1 MCPVS
6 LHVRQRTCY
15 FETMKPGSSSPRRR
29 AVKDP
34 GGRVSVAVV
43 YPGPAREGMA
53 SLALHGIHQLVNR
66 HPRALCERVFNEQ
79 APPRS
84 AESRRLLSSFD
95 MLAFTVAF
103 EEQWVL
109 LPQMLKSAGIPPRF
123 RDRNQ
128 SHPVVLVGG
137 IAARLNAAPASR
149 FADLVARGDAE
160 CVLPEILEHLEQGR
174 GESREKLKAALSG
187 IGDDPRYENSGAP
200 VAQRIFDPPS
210 SFNRMVL
217 VETGRGCPAGC
228 RFCAVAHARRPPVFF
243 PAAAVLEAAREGI
256 AMGKRVGLVG
266 ASLSRH
272 PDLLE
277 MVEGLAESGADFSP
291 ASLGAPVLAGPAGG
305 RLLRHL
311 ENSRQRTVTLAPET
325 GSKRLQK
332 TIGKPL
338 VEEAFEKAVSGLGE
352 AGVLHLKLYFL
363 YGLPGEEEADLQDSI
378 DLVARA
384 RKWLLGAQ
392 RSRGRTGRLAV
403 SINPFVPKPHT
414 PLAEE
419 PMPPLAEL
427 KRRRKFFTQGLR
439 RLGGVSVSGLSPRA
453 AVWQC
458 LLDRGDQTLCDLL
471 ERADGRWPPS
481 TRLVDEVIPA
491 WRDLVFGR
499 G

>member
-1 MCPVS
+1 
-6 LHVRQRTCY
+6 
-15 FETMKPGSSSPRRR
+15 
-29 AVKDP
+29 
-34 GGRVSVAVV
+34 
-43 YPGPAREGMA
+43 MA
-53 SLALHGIHQLVNR
+53 SLALHGIHQLVNS

-79 APPRS
+79 TPPRS
-84 AESRRLLSSFD
+84 VESRRLLSSFD
-95 MLAFTVAF
+95 LLAFSVAF

-109 LPQMLKSAGIPPRF
+109 LPRMLQSAGIPPRF
-123 RDRNQ
+123 RDRNE
-128 SHPVVLVGG
+128 SHPVILVGG
-137 IAARLNAAPASR
+137 IAARLNPAPASQ
-149 FADLVARGDAE
+149 FADLVVGGDAE

-174 GESREKLKAALSG
+174 GESREKLLAALSEIEG
-187 IGDDPRYENSGAP
+187 DPRYENSGAP
-200 VAQRIFDPPS
+200 VAQQIFDPPS

-243 PAAAVLEAAREGI
+243 PAAEVLEAAREGV

-277 MVEGLAESGADFSP
+277 MVESLAESGADFSP
-291 ASLGAPVLAGPAGG
+291 ASLGTAVLAGPAGE

-311 ENSRQRTVTLAPET
+311 EQSGQRTVTLAPET

-332 TIGKPL
+332 VIGKPL
-338 VEEAFEKAVSGLGE
+338 VEDAFEQAVRGLGE
-352 AGVLHLKLYFL
+352 AGIVHLKLYFL
-363 YGLPGEEEADLQDSI
+363 YGLPRETEDDLQDSI

-384 RKWLLGAQ
+384 RKWLLAAQ

-414 PLAEE
+414 PLAREAI
-419 PMPPLAEL
+419 PKLAEL
-427 KRRRKFFTQGLR
+427 RKKRKVLSEGLR

-453 AVWQC
+453 AIWQC
-458 LLDRGDQTLCDLL
+458 LLDRGDRKLCDLL
-471 ERADGRWPPS
+471 EQADGRWPPPS
-481 TRLVDEVIPA
+481 GLVTEVIPS
-491 WRDLVFGR
+491 WRELVHGR